1 MPTNS
6 GPQNFIEATDIF
18 GRFVRTTNFLLDNW
32 WVWIVVGIA
41 AWLLL
46 RLRANHAILGHM
58 DERCEASL
66 ADIDALL
73 AERHALIGNLVE
85 TVKGFAVQEQK
96 ILKEVTD
103 ARARAMESVG
113 QARLTAETQIGQSL
127 TSLFALSETYPD
139 ISSSSH
145 FRELRLEMTRIEDR
159 ITAARRFYNLA
170 VEELNATRRAF
181 PGNLI
186 ALVSRIGQHEKF
198 TLGEGQRAIAE
209 PVKITF

>member
-1 MPTNS
+1 
-6 GPQNFIEATDIF
+6 
-18 GRFVRTTNFLLDNW
+18 
-32 WVWIVVGIA
+32 
-41 AWLLL
+41 
-46 RLRANHAILGHM
+46 M